1 MANLKRYERHTWFDG
16 DGDDFHNMRPASDG
30 EWVKFEDVEE
40 FLKTSHNSA
49 SRAIVLSQDDAES
62 VLREFKELTYAWPSV
77 LKRLFEKSQQHT

>member
-40 FLKTSHNSA
+40 FLKTSNNSA
-49 SRAIVLSQDDAES
+49 SRAIVLSQDDAGGSCHIEYITTTEEAR
-62 VLREFKELTYAWPSV
+62 V
-77 LKRLFEKSQQHT
+77 

>member
-40 FLKTSHNSA
+40 FLKTSNNSA
-49 SRAIVLSQDDAES
+49 SPKPCDTCLHQC
-62 VLREFKELTYAWPSV
+62 TYTCTQCSYFHVSLYKASG
-77 LKRLFEKSQQHT
+77 E

>member
-40 FLKTSHNSA
+40 FLKASANTASAPCSNCLYSIRGQFRRGFPCSACNSA
-49 SRAIVLSQDDAES
+49 YSS
-62 VLREFKELTYAWPSV
+62 K
-77 LKRLFEKSQQHT
+77 FEAQRT